1 MKALYC
7 TSDKISMD
15 SGGGAATV
23 NELEALRSVSD
34 DVFVLSRD
42 NINPELFKQSPESP
56 FLWDYFALQQ
66 VKDKHFDLAHFYS
79 WTFTQTVSWLKA
91 HGTKVSYMIAA
102 HDRKISVDEFHQ
114 LGMEYPYHHI
124 SDDKLFEIYSEGY
137 RLADV
142 VLSQSTAGAN
152 FLKSIGCKNVK
163 VVPGGIIWP
172 KEVKPIPEKFRVG
185 YTGAYGPDKGV
196 RYLIETWSLLNYSDA
211 ELVLSGMDTKMLEP
225 FVRTFAKQGNFI
237 LPGRVANVADFYN
250 GISVYVQPSVTEGF
264 GLEVPE
270 AMSYGRPVIVT
281 KGVGAK
287 DCVTDSE
294 QGFVVPIR
302 SPEAI
307 AEKIE
312 WLRKN
317 PEKIVEMGQRARRK
331 ARKYTWNRVR
341 QMYARVFLKL
351 GGKQW

>member
-1 MKALYC
+1 MRSLYV
-7 TSDKISMD
+7 TADKISME

-56 FLWDYFALQQ
+56 FLWDSFALEQ

-79 WTFTQTVSWLKA
+79 WTFTQTVRYLKD
-91 HGTKVSYMIAA
+91 HGTKVSYMVAA
-102 HDRKISVDEFHQ
+102 HDRALSIEEFHRFG
-114 LGMEYPYHHI
+114 LEYPFHHI

-142 VLSQSTAGAN
+142 VLTQSH
-152 FLKSIGCKNVK
+152 KSIPILKEMRCKNIK

-172 KEVKPIPEKFRVG
+172 KEVRPPPEKFRVG

-196 RYLIETWSLLNYSDA
+196 RYLIESWSLLNYSDA
-211 ELVLSGMDTKMLEP
+211 ELVLSGMDSKMLEP
-225 FVRTFAKQGNFI
+225 FVRQFAKQGNFI

-250 GISVYVQPSVTEGF
+250 SISVYVQPAVTTGF
-264 GLEVPE
+264 DLEVPE
-270 AMSYGRPVIVT
+270 AMSYGRPVLAT
-281 KGVGAK
+281 VGTGAS
-287 DCVTDSE
+287 DLITDGE

-302 SPEAI
+302 NPEAI

-317 PEKIVEMGQRARRK
+317 PEKLVVMGEKAKRK
-331 ARKYTWNRVR
+331 ARNYTWSRI
-341 QMYARVFLKL
+341 QKLYKKIFIEL
-351 GGKQW
+351 GGNNE